1 MTTSDREKKAIT
13 TFVNV
18 FGGSYQKQG
27 STDVDYKIFD
37 KDKKLIAYADVEIV
51 IRNIRNA
58 YPLPISINKL
68 YKLTAKRLNP
78 VIIWCCDDGI
88 IYGKP
93 NLLTG
98 IVKLGAQNIEL
109 PELTIYYEKEKS
121 IRYVR
126 FPTDSI

>member
-1 MTTSDREKKAIT
+1 MTSNNREKKAIE

-18 FGGSYQKQG
+18 FGGSFQKLG

-37 KDKKLIAYADVEIV
+37 NNKRPIAYAQIRVV

-68 YKLTAKRLNP
+68 SKLMDKRLNP

-98 IVKLGAQNIEL
+98 IVKPGAQDT
-109 PELTIYYEKEKS
+109 ELTVYYEKEKS
-121 IRYVR
+121 MKYVR
-126 FPTDSI
+126 FPIESI